1 MTTLWK
7 LPVIS
12 FRASELKTSS
22 GRAKAASQAPDS
34 AI

>member
-12 FRASELKTSS
+12 FRASELK
-22 GRAKAASQAPDS
+22 RS
-34 AI
+34 AGMPMSAFGQL